1 MFNSLWS
8 RPKKLALNSKSRI
21 ISRISE
27 KRTTWWG
34 IHNFLE
40 ISVTFDFHPG
50 ISRTFSWTVRFSEF
64 QRSNGKRPRTTLW
77 GDPNFRKF
85 LTRNY
90 RYKVEFPPQG
100 NFGLNGSLCG
110 FRFSSGF
117 FGKRSQ
123 EISLPFVPISK
134 FSEFEV
140 GWKTLL
146 VLEIPNTKARQV

>member
-1 MFNSLWS
+1 M
-8 RPKKLALNSKSRI
+8 
-21 ISRISE
+21 
-27 KRTTWWG
+27 
-34 IHNFLE
+34 
-40 ISVTFDFHPG
+40 SVPFDFHPG
-50 ISRTFSWTVRFSEF
+50 ISVERFASRNFNNFRIFWKFSPEISVSLFRKFG
-64 QRSNGKRPRTTLW
+64 SNGKRPRTTLR
-77 GDPNFRKF
+77 GDPNFRKL

-90 RYKVEFPPQG
+90 RYKVEFPPQW

-134 FSEFEV
+134 FSVFEV

-146 VLEIPNTKARQV
+146 VLEIPITEARQV